1 MVKQINF
8 FGYSLWISDYTQQE
22 SEKELSSSQPLY
34 SPGVLAVYCIFTNLF
49 AGMILYGINIFRRGY
64 IRRGRVFI
72 AWSGLLLVASV
83 FVPILNQLSTVR
95 SGFLL
100 NVLVALS
107 LYTVE
112 KPHFQR
118 AIRNGSKQARWWL
131 PLIWIGVIVGTL
143 LLLQMLFF

>member
-1 MVKQINF
+1 MIKHINF
-8 FGYSLWISDYTQQE
+8 FGYSLWISDETQQE
-22 SEKELSSSQPLY
+22 FDEEVSSRKALY
-34 SPGVLAVYCIFTNLF
+34 SPGVLAAYCIFTNLF
-49 AGMILYGINIFRRGY
+49 VAIILYGINIFRRGY
-64 IRRGRVFI
+64 LGRGRVLI

-100 NVLVALS
+100 NILVALS
-107 LYTVE
+107 LYRVE

-131 PLIWIGVIVGTL
+131 PLIWIGVIFGTL
-143 LLLQMLFF
+143 LWLQMLFV